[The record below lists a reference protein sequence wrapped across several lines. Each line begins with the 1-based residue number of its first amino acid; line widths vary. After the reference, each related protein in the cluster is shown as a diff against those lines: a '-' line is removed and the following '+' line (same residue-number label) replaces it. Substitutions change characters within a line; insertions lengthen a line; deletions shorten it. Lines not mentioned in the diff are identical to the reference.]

1 MVPEKA
7 IWTQRGGSSLV
18 IHENK
23 EDFLNVLKQT
33 SARTGF
39 ILPLI
44 EKDYYL
50 TLALSRLQEL
60 SPDLIFKGGT
70 CLNKVY
76 YSYYRLSE
84 DLDFSLRLPDGKV
97 TQTVR
102 SRSMRPIKEKIGEFA
117 TQLGMKLDTTE
128 NPGRNESKQ
137 YVFYLTYPSVVLP
150 QEAKV
155 KFEVGL
161 RFNPVCP
168 VEKHKVQHKFAH
180 PFTGERLFD
189 GGEVSC
195 LSLKELVSEKLRAA
209 AIRKAIAS
217 RDFYDLDFILRQN
230 FDLADRKV
238 LELFRKKL
246 AEDGGDTDLAKY
258 RVNLGRRPE
267 EIQDMSGRIKE
278 ELFEVLTV
286 EERKNFDLKTALSRL
301 NQVFS
306 GLG

>member
-1 MVPEKA
+1 
-7 IWTQRGGSSLV
+7 V
-18 IHENK
+18 IHENN

-60 SPDLIFKGGT
+60 SSDLIFKGGT

-84 DLDFSLRLPDGKV
+84 DLDFSMRLPDGKV
-97 TQTVR
+97 TKSVR
-102 SRSMRPIKEKIGEFA
+102 SRCMKPIKEKMGEFA
-117 TQLGMKLDTTE
+117 AQFGMKLDTAE
-128 NPGRNESKQ
+128 NPGRNESRQ
-137 YVFYLTYPSVVLP
+137 YVFYLIYPSVVLP
-150 QEAKV
+150 QEARI

-161 RFNPVCP
+161 RFNPLYP
-168 VEKHKVQHKFAH
+168 VGKHKVQHKFIH
-180 PFTGERLFD
+180 PFTGKLLFD

-195 LSLKELVSEKLRAA
+195 LDLKELVAEKLRAA
-209 AIRKAIAS
+209 AIRETIAP
-217 RDFYDLDFILRQN
+217 RDFYDLDFILRKN
-230 FDLADRKV
+230 FDLADPEV

-246 AEDGGDTDLAKY
+246 AEDGGDTELAKY
-258 RVNLGRRPE
+258 RVDLGRKPE
-267 EIQDMSGRIKE
+267 EIRDMSSRIEE
-278 ELFEVLTV
+278 ELFEVLTAG
-286 EERKNFDLKTALSRL
+286 ERKNFNLETALSRL

-306 GLG
+306 CVK